1 MEVVEDMTT
10 VQQKDRSNEK
20 GERGSNPLCQH
31 RQSQSGEKR
40 TEGVLLNTS
49 AGDIFVST

>member
-1 MEVVEDMTT
+1 MEVVEGMIT
-10 VQQKDRSNEK
+10 VQQKDRSNEN

-31 RQSQSGEKR
+31 RHRQSGKK

-49 AGDIFVST
+49 TGDVFA

>member
-1 MEVVEDMTT
+1 MEVVEDMIT

-31 RQSQSGEKR
+31 RHSQSGKET

-49 AGDIFVST
+49 AGDVFVSV